1 MWKAIFT
8 MLLATVIIS
17 IGNGFLS
24 KSMKELSQIE
34 LLGSFW
40 SNVFCYLGAVVRNP
54 LFIVGGLCHA
64 AFFGLMLAAL
74 SWGDLSVVFP
84 IGAFSYIFTALMAK
98 FYLHEDVNFL
108 RWVGTFVIIAGVF
121 ILLIGEARDEIAR
134 NKDKEDN
141 STFLENS

>member
-1 MWKAIFT
+1 
-8 MLLATVIIS
+8 
-17 IGNGFLS
+17 
-24 KSMKELSQIE
+24 MKELSQIE

>member
-1 MWKAIFT
+1 

>member
-54 LFIVGGLCHA
+54 LFIVGGLC
-64 AFFGLMLAAL
+64 
-74 SWGDLSVVFP
+74 
-84 IGAFSYIFTALMAK
+84 
-98 FYLHEDVNFL
+98 
-108 RWVGTFVIIAGVF
+108 
-121 ILLIGEARDEIAR
+121 
-134 NKDKEDN
+134 
-141 STFLENS
+141 

>member
-34 LLGSFW
+34 LPGSFW

-64 AFFGLMLAAL
+64 AFFGLMLVAL